1 MSLRPVVFLCRYGGM
16 IIEAR
21 ENKLTVDGP
30 PILSMTIAGRHDG
43 FQAGMKTRKKDWLKY
58 L

>member
-1 MSLRPVVFLCRYGGM
+1 M

-21 ENKLTVDGP
+21 GKKLTVDGP

-43 FQAGMKTRKKDWLKY
+43 FQAGMKTREKDWLKY